1 MKRLDRW
8 IDGILRDVLDFLVEF
23 WAPSWTWRRPVY
35 NSTPIVLLIRAA
47 EAIICER
54 HLDWLKQ
61 RINTMSPLSFFLSYV
76 LRFEH
81 SLATSI
87 LEQWSNVNFRDCL
100 SRIVCNTE
108 PPWKSTLNFLAG
120 VANIISIT
128 RSWVYWAHSGLSR
141 SQQQQTRLW
150 CCRENHPSGGGRGWS
165 WPLWILSSSFT
176 STPNNPRW
184 LDYAN
189 SSVNKGYR
197 WVDEDE
203 YLTIISQWNSHLSKV
218 WTQHWDLADV

>member
-61 RINTMSPLSFFLSYV
+61 RINTRSPLSFFLSYV

-87 LEQWSNVNFRDCL
+87 LEQWSDVNFRDCL

-128 RSWVYWAHSGLSR
+128 RSWVYFLGPFWPFQVAAAANKTLVLPWEPSIWR
-141 SQQQQTRLW
+141 RTRLKLTTVDSVLFL
-150 CCRENHPSGGGRGWS
+150 HV
-165 WPLWILSSSFT
+165 
-176 STPNNPRW
+176 
-184 LDYAN
+184 N
-189 SSVNKGYR
+189 SK
-197 WVDEDE
+197 
-203 YLTIISQWNSHLSKV
+203 
-218 WTQHWDLADV
+218 